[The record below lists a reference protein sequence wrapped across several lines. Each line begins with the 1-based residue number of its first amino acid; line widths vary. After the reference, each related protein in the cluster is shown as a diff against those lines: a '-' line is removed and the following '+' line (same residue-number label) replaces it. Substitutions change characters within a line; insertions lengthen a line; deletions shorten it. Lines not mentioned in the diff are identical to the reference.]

1 MTSATALS
9 SMSIPTPFWK
19 TSLWSTLTCAEVS
32 NNSTPE
38 LDAILGDDIAQAF
51 ATDVV
56 LSHQRVGA
64 GVVDHDAALLVE
76 VDQVVADGGRPDL
89 DLESAADEDA
99 DTILAAEQRRIHV
112 ADLGDVVAVQGCRP
126 VEDPHARVAV
136 ACLSA
141 RPRGPKGVRSADRE
155 LSDRHVVGTVH
166 QDD

>member
-38 LDAILGDDIAQAF
+38 AVSVEPARLNRFLEMRLWSASALAPRPIWTPFWAMILLRPSPP
-51 ATDVV
+51 DVV

-112 ADLGDVVAVQGCRP
+112 ADL
-126 VEDPHARVAV
+126 
-136 ACLSA
+136 
-141 RPRGPKGVRSADRE
+141 
-155 LSDRHVVGTVH
+155 
-166 QDD
+166 